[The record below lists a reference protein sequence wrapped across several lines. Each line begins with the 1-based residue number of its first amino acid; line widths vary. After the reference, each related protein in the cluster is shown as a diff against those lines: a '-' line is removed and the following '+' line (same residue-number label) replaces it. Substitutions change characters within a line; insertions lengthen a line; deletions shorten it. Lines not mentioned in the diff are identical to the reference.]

1 MSSSQEDLA
10 PLISPS
16 SVALVGASPKQASVG
31 YVILENLVDRFRG
44 TAYFVN
50 PKYDEVEIKG
60 RRLKFYK
67 SISEIPGPVD
77 VVVIAVPAQVVPQV
91 LEEAGKKGVKAA
103 VIISSGFA
111 EAGNKELEDELR
123 ALGKMYGVR
132 VLGPNCL
139 GVYNAFNGFDTVFL
153 PAERAG
159 RPPAGP
165 LALISQSGAVA
176 ASIMDWAARR
186 NIGLSIMV
194 NYGNKAD
201 VGDVEL
207 LRYFER
213 DERIKVITVYV
224 EGFKYPGE
232 AKRFLDAAREVVKKK
247 PIIAYKAGRGAAAQR
262 AVRSHT
268 AALAGSYEMY
278 RGLFRQAGIIEA
290 ANLRDMFDMAKA
302 LATQP
307 LPRGRRVLVL
317 TDSGGMGIQAVDEL
331 EALGLE
337 VPEVPESI
345 RRDLR
350 RELLPFSALGNPVD
364 VTGSATDQH
373 YKVVLEA
380 LLPTAFFDMALV
392 ITLMQVPGL
401 TQNLAEYLI
410 DARRF
415 KKPIVV
421 VNFGGSEMVQSF
433 TKSLEDAEMPTYP
446 TPDRAARALWALY
459 QYAKIRGVVRP

>member
-1 MSSSQEDLA
+1 MSSGQDDLA
-10 PLISPS
+10 PLISPK

-31 YVILENLVDRFRG
+31 YVIFENLANRFKG
-44 TAYFVN
+44 KAYFVN
-50 PKYDEVEIKG
+50 PKYDVVEAWGKQF
-60 RRLKFYK
+60 KFYK
-67 SISEIPGPVD
+67 SISEIPDPVD
-77 VVVIAVPAQVVPQV
+77 VVIIAVPAQVVPQV

-103 VIISSGFA
+103 IIISSGFA
-111 EAGNKELEDELR
+111 EVGNKELEDELR
-123 ALGKMYGVR
+123 ALGKMYGIR
-132 VLGPNCL
+132 LLGPNCL
-139 GVYNAFNGFDTVFL
+139 GVYNAFDGFDTVFL

-186 NIGLSIMV
+186 GIGLSIMV

-213 DERIKVITVYV
+213 DDRIKVITIYV

-232 AKRFLDAAREVVKKK
+232 AKRFLDAAREVAKKK

-262 AVRSHT
+262 AVKSHT

-307 LPRGRRVLVL
+307 LPRGNRVLVL
-317 TDSGGMGIQAVDEL
+317 TDSGGMGIQAVDAL

-337 VPEVPESI
+337 VPEIPESI

-392 ITLMQVPGL
+392 VTLMQVPGL
-401 TQNLAEYLI
+401 TQNLAEYII
-410 DARRF
+410 DAKRF
-415 KKPIVV
+415 KKPIAV

-433 TKSLEDAEMPTYP
+433 TKTLEDAEIPTYS
-446 TPDRAARALWALY
+446 TPDRAAKALWALY
-459 QYAKIRGVVRP
+459 EYAKIRGVVRP

>member
-1 MSSSQEDLA
+1 MSKEEDLT
-10 PLISPS
+10 PLISPR
-16 SVALVGASPKQASVG
+16 SVAVVGASPKQASVG
-31 YVILENLVDRFRG
+31 YVLFENLANRFKG
-44 TAYFVN
+44 AVYFIN
-50 PKYDEVEIKG
+50 PKYDVVEAWG
-60 RRLKFYK
+60 RQFKFYK
-67 SISEIPGPVD
+67 SLLEVPDPID
-77 VVVIAVPAQVVPQV
+77 VAVVAVPAQVVPQV
-91 LEEAGKKGVKAA
+91 LEEAGKKGVKAV

-111 EAGNKELEDELR
+111 EAGNKALEDEVR
-123 ALGKMYGVR
+123 ALGKMYGMR
-132 VLGPNCL
+132 ILGPNCL

-159 RPPAGP
+159 RPPPGP

-186 NIGLSIMV
+186 NIGLAIMV

-207 LRYFER
+207 LRYFEQ
-213 DERIKVITVYV
+213 DDRIKVITIYI

-232 AKRFLDAAREVVKKK
+232 AKRFLEAAREVAKKK
-247 PIIAYKAGRGAAAQR
+247 PIIAYKAGRGSAAQR
-262 AVRSHT
+262 AVQSHT

-278 RGLFRQAGIIEA
+278 RGMFRQAGIIEA

-317 TDSGGMGIQAVDEL
+317 TDSGGMGIQAVDAL

-337 VPEVPESI
+337 VPEIPESI
-345 RRDLR
+345 RRELK
-350 RELLPFSALGNPVD
+350 RELLPFSALTNPVD

-380 LLPTAFFDMALV
+380 LLPAAFFDMALV
-392 ITLMQVPGL
+392 VTLMQVPGL
-401 TQNLAEYLI
+401 TQNLAEYII
-410 DARRF
+410 DAKRF

-433 TKSLEDAEMPTYP
+433 TKTLEEAEIPTYS
-446 TPDRAARALWALY
+446 TPDRAAKALWALY
-459 QYAKIRGVVRP
+459 EYAKIRGVVRT

>member
-1 MSSSQEDLA
+1 MSSGQDDLA
-10 PLISPS
+10 PLISPK

-31 YVILENLVDRFRG
+31 YVIFENLANRFKG

-50 PKYDEVEIKG
+50 PKYDVVEAWGKQF
-60 RRLKFYK
+60 KFYK
-67 SISEIPGPVD
+67 SISEIPDPVD
-77 VVVIAVPAQVVPQV
+77 VVIIAVPAQVVPQV

-103 VIISSGFA
+103 IIISSGFA
-111 EAGNKELEDELR
+111 EVGNKELEDELR
-123 ALGKMYGVR
+123 ALGKMYGIR
-132 VLGPNCL
+132 LLGPNCL
-139 GVYNAFNGFDTVFL
+139 GVYNAFDGFDTVFL

-186 NIGLSIMV
+186 GIGLSIMV

-213 DERIKVITVYV
+213 DDRIKVITIYV

-232 AKRFLDAAREVVKKK
+232 AKRFLDAAREVAKKK

-262 AVRSHT
+262 AVKSHT

-307 LPRGRRVLVL
+307 LPRGNRVLVL
-317 TDSGGMGIQAVDEL
+317 TDSGGMGIQAVDAL

-337 VPEVPESI
+337 VPEIPESI

-392 ITLMQVPGL
+392 VTLMQVPGL
-401 TQNLAEYLI
+401 TQNLAEYII
-410 DARRF
+410 DAKRF
-415 KKPIVV
+415 RKPIAV

-433 TKSLEDAEMPTYP
+433 TKTLEDAEIPTYS
-446 TPDRAARALWALY
+446 TPDRAAKALWALY
-459 QYAKIRGVVRP
+459 EYAKIRGVVRP

>member
-1 MSSSQEDLA
+1 
-10 PLISPS
+10 
-16 SVALVGASPKQASVG
+16 
-31 YVILENLVDRFRG
+31 
-44 TAYFVN
+44 
-50 PKYDEVEIKG
+50 
-60 RRLKFYK
+60 
-67 SISEIPGPVD
+67 
-77 VVVIAVPAQVVPQV
+77 
-91 LEEAGKKGVKAA
+91 
-103 VIISSGFA
+103 
-111 EAGNKELEDELR
+111 
-123 ALGKMYGVR
+123 
-132 VLGPNCL
+132 
-139 GVYNAFNGFDTVFL
+139 
-153 PAERAG
+153 
-159 RPPAGP
+159 
-165 LALISQSGAVA
+165 
-176 ASIMDWAARR
+176 MDWAARR

-232 AKRFLDAAREVVKKK
+232 ARRFLDAAREVVKKK

-307 LPRGRRVLVL
+307 LPRGGRVLVL

-337 VPEVPESI
+337 VPELPESI

-350 RELLPFSALGNPVD
+350 GELLPFSALGNPVD

-415 KKPIVV
+415 RKPIVV

-433 TKSLEDAEMPTYP
+433 TKSLEDAEIPTYP

>member
-1 MSSSQEDLA
+1 MSSGQDDLA
-10 PLISPS
+10 PLISPK

-31 YVILENLVDRFRG
+31 YVIFENLANRFKG

-50 PKYDEVEIKG
+50 PKYDVVEAWGKQF
-60 RRLKFYK
+60 KFYK
-67 SISEIPGPVD
+67 SISEIPDPVD
-77 VVVIAVPAQVVPQV
+77 VVIIAVPAQVVPQV

-103 VIISSGFA
+103 IIISSGFA
-111 EAGNKELEDELR
+111 EVGNKELEDELR
-123 ALGKMYGVR
+123 ALGKMYGIR
-132 VLGPNCL
+132 LLGPNCL
-139 GVYNAFNGFDTVFL
+139 GVYNAFDGFDTVFL

-186 NIGLSIMV
+186 GIGLSIMV

-213 DERIKVITVYV
+213 DDRIKVITIYV

-232 AKRFLDAAREVVKKK
+232 AKRFLDAAREVAKKK

-262 AVRSHT
+262 AVKSHT

-307 LPRGRRVLVL
+307 LPRGNRVLVL
-317 TDSGGMGIQAVDEL
+317 TDSGGMGIQAVDAL

-337 VPEVPESI
+337 VPEIPESI

-392 ITLMQVPGL
+392 VTLMQVPGL
-401 TQNLAEYLI
+401 TQNLAEYII
-410 DARRF
+410 DAKRF
-415 KKPIVV
+415 RKPIAV
-421 VNFGGSEMVQSF
+421 VNFGGSEVVQSF
-433 TKSLEDAEMPTYP
+433 TKTLEDAEIPTYS
-446 TPDRAARALWALY
+446 TPDRAAKALWALY
-459 QYAKIRGVVRP
+459 EYAKIRGVVRP

>member
-1 MSSSQEDLA
+1 MSQEDLT
-10 PLISPS
+10 PLISPR

-31 YVILENLVDRFRG
+31 YVLFENLANRFKG

-50 PKYDEVEIKG
+50 PKYDVVEAWG
-60 RRLKFYK
+60 RQFKFYK
-67 SISEIPGPVD
+67 SLSEVPDPVD
-77 VVVIAVPAQVVPQV
+77 VAVIAVPAQVVPQV

-111 EAGNKELEDELR
+111 EVGNVELENEIR
-123 ALGKMYGVR
+123 AIGKMYGIR
-132 VLGPNCL
+132 ILGPNCL

-207 LRYFER
+207 LRYLER
-213 DERIKVITVYV
+213 DDRIKVITVYM

-232 AKRFLDAAREVVKKK
+232 ARRFLEAAKEVVKKK
-247 PIIAYKAGRGAAAQR
+247 PIIAYKAGRSAAAQR
-262 AVRSHT
+262 AVKSHT

-317 TDSGGMGIQAVDEL
+317 TDSGGMGIQAVDAL

-337 VPEVPESI
+337 VPEIPESI
-345 RRDLR
+345 RRELR
-350 RELLPFSALGNPVD
+350 KELLPFSALSNPVD

-380 LLPTAFFDMALV
+380 LLPTAFFDMALIV
-392 ITLMQVPGL
+392 TLMQVPGL
-401 TQNLAEYLI
+401 TQNLAEYII
-410 DARRF
+410 DAKRF

-421 VNFGGSEMVQSF
+421 VNFGGSQMVQEF
-433 TKSLEDAEMPTYP
+433 TRTLEEAEIPTYS
-446 TPDRAARALWALY
+446 TPDRAAKALWALHE
-459 QYAKIRGVVRP
+459 YAKIRGMVRT

>member
-1 MSSSQEDLA
+1 MSKEEDLT
-10 PLISPS
+10 PLISPR
-16 SVALVGASPKQASVG
+16 SVAVVGASPKQASVG
-31 YVILENLVDRFRG
+31 YVLFENLANRFKG
-44 TAYFVN
+44 AVYFVN
-50 PKYDEVEIKG
+50 PKYEVVEAWG
-60 RRLKFYK
+60 RQFKFYK
-67 SISEIPGPVD
+67 SLSEVPDPVD
-77 VVVIAVPAQVVPQV
+77 VAVVAVPAQVVPQV
-91 LEEAGKKGVKAA
+91 LEEAGKKGVKAV

-111 EAGNKELEDELR
+111 EAGNKALEDEVR
-123 ALGKMYGVR
+123 ALGKMYGMR
-132 VLGPNCL
+132 ILGPNCL

-159 RPPAGP
+159 RPPPGP

-207 LRYFER
+207 LHYFEQ
-213 DERIKVITVYV
+213 DDRIKVVTIYI

-232 AKRFLDAAREVVKKK
+232 AKRFLEAAREVARKK
-247 PIIAYKAGRGAAAQR
+247 PIIAYKAGRSSAAQR
-262 AVRSHT
+262 AVQSHT

-278 RGLFRQAGIIEA
+278 RGMFRQAGIIEA

-317 TDSGGMGIQAVDEL
+317 TDSGGMGIQAVDAL

-337 VPEVPESI
+337 VPEIPESI
-345 RRDLR
+345 RRELK
-350 RELLPFSALGNPVD
+350 RELLPFSALTNPVD

-380 LLPTAFFDMALV
+380 LLPAAFFDMALV
-392 ITLMQVPGL
+392 VTLMQVPGL
-401 TQNLAEYLI
+401 TQNLAEYII
-410 DARRF
+410 DAKRF

-433 TKSLEDAEMPTYP
+433 TRTLEEAEIPTYS
-446 TPDRAARALWALY
+446 TPDRAAKALWALY
-459 QYAKIRGVVRP
+459 EYAKIRGVVRT